1 MSMDYPD
8 VGSLYGYDPYDPLGF
23 EGYLKKRK
31 EEEEAERLRKAQE
44 DNTLMGRLLGIVREG
59 MAPEPDFIRALSG
72 SLSLPSRLAKTVTS
86 DYPISRL
93 SGLKEIRPSEELLAN
108 ALFPERLPGD
118 VRQVTPLP
126 SRYGDLPPQPRPE
139 TEMERQAGD
148 ISQNILRRGI
158 TTVGGLALDPTFPF
172 IGAEGLAG
180 KALSGAF
187 LPGIAQSLGES
198 AGRGIS
204 AVESGNIPGAAGEFT
219 QTLLDA
225 LFLKPMTSHLARPL
239 PKPGVTSEARQSDV
253 SSLGRDVS
261 EFAEDIKLEPLDEVQ
276 PLGYPFQGEPTIPG
290 TARREVPAQSAARDV
305 RGFVEA
311 ILRQTQDIVAGETEG
326 YGTFTS
332 PTDKAEF
339 LSARVVP
346 EETAPYGQF
355 GQRAIGQFTG
365 RRAIADYVSD
375 EIRAGREPSPDAIRD
390 FMSRVGQLMVSPEE
404 LVAHS
409 RNPTDLVH
417 NLVGIAG
424 HEAGWHTAASGHPD
438 PSLWDR
444 QSADRVG
451 PISPRGMVGETPP
464 LAATLHESEYTG
476 REQAAVVKD
485 RMYQTPIVQNLLA
498 TAEIPGS
505 PINRAFWALQSLKR
519 SVPLEPPTKV
529 APRPA
534 DIPLRGSLE
543 SLLKPERPVEPLG
556 MPPLTPE
563 QQAGRARLEAQLAR
577 EEAKR
582 KIDLEIDRLTQESRN
597 AKLSGDVN
605 KANELNRQIM
615 DLRNTE
621 LPVIPPKPPEV
632 STFREPTAAEI
643 IEKARKAEGVTEP
656 VTKPEAPEK
665 VTEPPIAERVVSAPA
680 NLLRK
685 VLGETGL
692 TRFNVNTLKESLKA
706 KGVELPA
713 EVEGALPSLL
723 GELKD
728 RGWIQEKVGGTY
740 TLLAGPPKTKAG
752 IAKGKPTATTD
763 IVEQMEKT
771 IEALPAKPTEK
782 VSEPTKVEPTEQ
794 VVDTTPVPKEPRKG
808 LPTKEELEALGEA
821 LGARVTRKGKT
832 PEEIRLAREAAMKG
846 GGKPPKKPPTEE
858 TPPTPEEVPEG
869 PTGSYE
875 VTLNDGSTH
884 LVRARSAEEAQTKAE
899 YILNQGGSSKVV
911 EKVEPHLTTLER
923 AAKYEVEP
931 VKAGSEAVTEELKD
945 IRKAQSEEVKETGRT
960 VKYGEQL
967 SREQFREKKAKEK
980 EATKEAEALSREE
993 EKLRREQAREKF
1005 AKKPFSVTLSNGRV
1019 VTVKARN
1026 EKVAR
1031 EIAERK
1037 ARKLKPGITVT
1048 DVKPKPSALEAA
1060 IMGVSRKLEE
1070 SKLINS
1076 PAAKALN
1083 FVKSIAFGGDV
1094 GHLLRQGKQM
1104 NADLLFSKHAKQVW
1118 KQIPVLWK
1126 LAKGGM
1132 KQLEALNEKL
1142 YSDPDLKLLVDDF
1155 GLDMPG
1161 MGEHFKEEAFHG
1173 ADWSEKVPI
1182 LGKQYVARSEAVYTG
1197 GLNFLRAAEAKKWV
1211 ESLRKDGFTPENAPE
1226 KYGAVAR
1233 ALNIISQRGQFDPHW
1248 QKILSDA
1255 STIFG
1260 APRAKVARYQN
1271 LFELVKGGTSGDIVR
1286 TTAAKTL
1293 AFNLGIYGILATTTG
1308 AKFVTDRESSDFLK
1322 IRISPKI
1329 AIDPW
1334 MGLGVTARS
1343 IAKFQNMAEGKKVLS
1358 PYTGKKH
1365 PTNFG
1370 EILKDEFVGSIAP
1383 AIKLAI
1389 EAYTG
1394 KDLRG
1399 YEIERIESLLNVA
1412 PLTAKSIVEL
1422 LRAGDIEQALS
1433 LSVLQAAGEGVDVFD
1448 YEKAKAKQERLK
1460 KERGLTA
1467 PRGTQAPP
1475 PLNWSI
1481 Q

>member
-93 SGLKEIRPSEELLAN
+93 SGLKEIRPSEELLTN

-148 ISQNILRRGI
+148 ISQNILRRA
-158 TTVGGLALDPTFPF
+158 TSTVGGLALDPTFPF

-198 AGRGIS
+198 AGTGIS
-204 AVESGNIPGAAGEFT
+204 RIESGDIPGAAGEFT

-326 YGTFTS
+326 YGAFTS
-332 PTDKAEF
+332 PTDRAEF

-404 LVAHS
+404 LVSHS

-438 PSLWDR
+438 PTLWTGR
-444 QSADRVG
+444 EG
-451 PISPRGMVGETPP
+451 PIGPHGVVGETPP
-464 LAATLHESEYTG
+464 LAASMYPEEYAG
-476 REQAAVVKD
+476 REQAAVIKY
-485 RMYQTPIVQNLLA
+485 RMYGTPIVQNLLA

-519 SVPLEPPTKV
+519 SVPLEAPTKV
-529 APRPA
+529 APRPT

-543 SLLKPERPVEPLG
+543 SLLKPDVKPLG

-582 KIDLEIDRLTQESRN
+582 KIDLEIDKLTQESRN

-656 VTKPEAPEK
+656 PA
-665 VTEPPIAERVVSAPA
+665 AERVVSAPA

-794 VVDTTPVPKEPRKG
+794 VVDTTPVPKEPKKG

-884 LVRARSAEEAQTKAE
+884 LIRARSAEEAQTKAE

-1060 IMGVSRKLEE
+1060 IMGVSRKVEE
-1070 SKLINS
+1070 TGWMKS
-1076 PAAKALN
+1076 PAARVAN
-1083 FVKSIAFGGDV
+1083 FVKSIAFGGDL

-1104 NADLLFSKHAKQVW
+1104 NADLLFSKHAKKVLDQF
-1118 KQIPVLWK
+1118 PVLWK

-1132 KQLEALNEKL
+1132 KELEKLNEKL
-1142 YSDPDLKLLVDDF
+1142 YSDPDLKILVDEF
-1155 GLDMPG
+1155 GFDMPG

-1173 ADWSEKVPI
+1173 AEWAEKAPVI
-1182 LGKQYVARSEAVYTG
+1182 GKHYVQRSEAVYTG

-1226 KYGAVAR
+1226 KYQAVAR
-1233 ALNIISQRGQFDPHW
+1233 ALNIISQRGHFSPHW
-1248 QKILSDA
+1248 QRVLSDA
-1255 STIFG
+1255 STVFG
-1260 APRAKVARYQN
+1260 APRAKAARLQN
-1271 LFELVKGGTSGDIVR
+1271 AFELFKGGTSGNIVR
-1286 TTAAKTL
+1286 TTGAKTI
-1293 AFNLGIYGILATTTG
+1293 AFNLGIYGLLSAATG
-1308 AKFVTDRESSDFLK
+1308 AKFVTDPESSDLGK
-1322 IRISPKI
+1322 IRVSPKI
-1329 AIDPW
+1329 LIDPW
-1334 MGLGVTARS
+1334 AGLGVTARS
-1343 IAKFQNMAEGKKVLS
+1343 VAKLVNIGRGKKVLS
-1358 PYTGKKH
+1358 PYTGKRY

-1370 EILKDEFVGSIAP
+1370 NVVKEEFLGGLAP
-1383 AIKLAI
+1383 ALKLAW
-1389 EAYTG
+1389 EAYSG
-1394 KDLRG
+1394 QDVRG
-1399 YEIERIESLLNVA
+1399 FETERVESLLNVA
-1412 PLTAKSIVEL
+1412 PLTAKSIVDL
-1422 LRAGDIEQALS
+1422 LKAGDVDQALY

-1448 YEKAKAKQERLK
+1448 YEKARAKQERLK
-1460 KERGLTA
+1460 IERGLKA
-1467 PRGTQAPP
+1467 PERGAPP